1 MSTKTAKT
9 TELRQTTRRD
19 GDALVVELEGQLAF
33 REHQSFK
40 SLIELIEKS
49 DAERVRLD
57 LKKLGRADVT
67 TLGLLMVLHDTVVKK
82 GMELQFVN
90 ASRAMAEISK
100 LSVTGRKLDLGS
112 AA

>member
-1 MSTKTAKT
+1 MI
-9 TELRQTTRRD
+9 
-19 GDALVVELEGQLAF
+19 ELEGQLAF
-33 REHQSFK
+33 KEHQSFK
-40 SLIELIEKS
+40 SLIEMIEKS

-67 TLGLLMVLHDTVVKK
+67 TLGLLMVLHDTVVNK

>member
-1 MSTKTAKT
+1 
-9 TELRQTTRRD
+9 
-19 GDALVVELEGQLAF
+19 VIELEGQLAF
-33 REHQSFK
+33 KEHQSFK
-40 SLIELIEKS
+40 SLIEMIEKS

-67 TLGLLMVLHDTVVKK
+67 TLGLLMVLHDTVVNK

-100 LSVTGRKLDLGS
+100 LSLTGRKLDLGS

>member
-1 MSTKTAKT
+1 MI
-9 TELRQTTRRD
+9 
-19 GDALVVELEGQLAF
+19 ELEGQLAF
-33 REHQSFK
+33 KEHQSFK
-40 SLIELIEKS
+40 SLIEMIEKS

-67 TLGLLMVLHDTVVKK
+67 TLGLLMVLHDTVVNK

-100 LSVTGRKLDLGS
+100 LSLTGRKLDLGS

>member
-1 MSTKTAKT
+1 
-9 TELRQTTRRD
+9 
-19 GDALVVELEGQLAF
+19 
-33 REHQSFK
+33 
-40 SLIELIEKS
+40 
-49 DAERVRLD
+49 
-57 LKKLGRADVT
+57 
-67 TLGLLMVLHDTVVKK
+67 MVLHDTVVNK